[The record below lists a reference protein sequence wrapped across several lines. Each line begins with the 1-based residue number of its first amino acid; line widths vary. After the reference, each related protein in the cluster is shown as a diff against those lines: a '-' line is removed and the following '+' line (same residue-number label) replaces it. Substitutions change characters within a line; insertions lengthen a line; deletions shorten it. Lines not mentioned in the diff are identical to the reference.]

1 MFFLR
6 GLVSLFFGI
15 LKSYF
20 YLRILVYGWNK
31 KRIHMLGELLTII
44 AALCW
49 AVGASLYKK
58 GVLNVRPV
66 TLNLFRS
73 IPVAIYGFLALY
85 LLGKWS
91 LLTELDVVSLLY
103 IGVSSLLVLAVGDT
117 LYFIGLKSVGVA
129 KVVPIAY
136 SYSIFVAIISTVF
149 LGESLTALILLGT
162 VAVVS
167 GVWLVAGR
175 AENEASKQK
184 IPKLGILA
192 ALGTSLC
199 WACGLTLFKVILA
212 DTDPFVL
219 GSVRMLFLLP
229 VLGVFTVLPFG
240 TRSSIRHLTRFNIL
254 TMFLSGFIAL
264 AVGDTFLY
272 IGLETT
278 KANVVAPLTSTT
290 PLFAAIIAIL
300 FLKERVSKRVV
311 VGTFLVTAGTMLLTL
326 G

>member
-1 MFFLR
+1 
-6 GLVSLFFGI
+6 
-15 LKSYF
+15 
-20 YLRILVYGWNK
+20 
-31 KRIHMLGELLTII
+31 MLGELVTII

-58 GVLNVRPV
+58 GLLNVDPM

-73 IPVAIYGFLALY
+73 ISVAIYGFLVLY
-85 LLGKWS
+85 FLGKWS
-91 LLTELDVVSLLY
+91 LLDKLDLVTLLY
-103 IGVSSLLVLAVGDT
+103 IGVSSLLVLLVGDT

-129 KVVPIAY
+129 KTVPIAY
-136 SYSIFVAIISTVF
+136 SYSIFVAIISIVV
-149 LGESLTALILLGT
+149 LREPMTASILLGT

-175 AENEASKQK
+175 AEKEASKQK
-184 IPKLGILA
+184 ISKLGVLA
-192 ALGTSLC
+192 ALGTALC

-219 GSVRMLFLLP
+219 GAVRMLFLLP
-229 VLGVFTVLPFG
+229 VLGVLTVLPRG
-240 TRSSIRHLTRFNIL
+240 TRSSIRHLTKSHIF

-264 AVGDTFLY
+264 GVGDTFLY
-272 IGLETT
+272 IGLETA
-278 KANVVAPLTSTT
+278 KANVVAPLASTT

-311 VGTFLVTAGTMLLTL
+311 AGTLLVTAGTMLLTL

>member
-1 MFFLR
+1 
-6 GLVSLFFGI
+6 
-15 LKSYF
+15 
-20 YLRILVYGWNK
+20 
-31 KRIHMLGELLTII
+31 MLGELLTII

-58 GVLNVRPV
+58 GLVNVSLV

-73 IPVAIYGFLALY
+73 ISVAIYGFLALY

-91 LLTELDVVSLLY
+91 LLSELNLVTLAY
-103 IGVSSLLVLAVGDT
+103 IGVSSLLVLLVGDT
-117 LYFIGLKSVGVA
+117 FYFIGLRSVGVA
-129 KVVPIAY
+129 KTVPIAY

-149 LGESLTALILLGT
+149 LREPMTASILLGT

-184 IPKLGILA
+184 ISKLGILA
-192 ALGTSLC
+192 ALGTALC

-229 VLGVFTVLPFG
+229 VLGVLAVLPFG
-240 TRSSIRHLTRFNIL
+240 ARSSVRHLRKSHIFM
-254 TMFLSGFIAL
+254 MFLSGFIAL
-264 AVGDTFLY
+264 GVGDTFLY
-272 IGLETT
+272 IGLETA
-278 KANVVAPLTSTT
+278 KANVVAPLASTT

-311 VGTFLVTAGTMLLTL
+311 VGTLLVTAGTMLLTL